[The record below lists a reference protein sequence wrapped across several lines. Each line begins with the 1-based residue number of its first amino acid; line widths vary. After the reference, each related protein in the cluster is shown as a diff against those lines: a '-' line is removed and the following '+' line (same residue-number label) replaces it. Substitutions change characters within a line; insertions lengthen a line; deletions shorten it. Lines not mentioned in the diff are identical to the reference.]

1 MSAAYDPARAMLRL
15 TPNAN
20 PSCRP
25 TNHWP
30 IATVIATIID
40 SAPSPK
46 IRRPAAITGND
57 GEIAVTSAPMLQ
69 MMAKI
74 SVERRVPNRSTMTP
88 PIRTTTMFG
97 RL

>member
-1 MSAAYDPARAMLRL
+1 MSAVYEPARAMLRL

-25 TNHWP
+25 TNHCP

-40 SAPSPK
+40 SAPRPK
-46 IRRPAAITGND
+46 ISRPAAIAGKF
-57 GEIAVTSAPMLQ
+57 GAIAVTTAPTREIT
-69 MMAKI
+69 ANA
-74 SVERRVPNRSTMTP
+74 SVDNRVPYRSTMIP
-88 PIRTTTMFG
+88 PTSTMMMFG